1 MKASDWEF
9 RNRALIFG
17 LIFAFSFPLY
27 AVDHQNAAAV
37 LAEWLSIRIGLGADL
52 LARLLFAFAA
62 LLLVVAAFIRTWSSA
77 YLHAGVVYAADVK
90 TESLVADGPYRCVRN
105 PLYLA
110 NVLMAVSLG
119 AMMSRTGCVVAVVAM
134 LAFCYRLILREESE
148 LRASQGEPYE
158 RYRKTVPRLWPSLR
172 PLIASSAR
180 QAKWGAG
187 FAAEFWYWGIA
198 VAVTAFAITLN
209 TTPFFVILGAS
220 IALFWVSSW
229 LLRRKPAKEQ
239 Q

>member
-1 MKASDWEF
+1 
-9 RNRALIFG
+9 
-17 LIFAFSFPLY
+17 
-27 AVDHQNAAAV
+27 
-37 LAEWLSIRIGLGADL
+37 
-52 LARLLFAFAA
+52 
-62 LLLVVAAFIRTWSSA
+62 
-77 YLHAGVVYAADVK
+77 
-90 TESLVADGPYRCVRN
+90 
-105 PLYLA
+105 
-110 NVLMAVSLG
+110 
-119 AMMSRTGCVVAVVAM
+119 VAVVAM